1 MPKYDDFN
9 LDLTTEKNNPQ
20 GDSSTQTVGTG
31 DAPSGGGGG
40 GGNSGGVLLTLA
52 SIIFQCTKPQEPK
65 K

>member
-9 LDLTTEKNNPQ
+9 LDLTTEKNNQ
-20 GDSSTQTVGTG
+20 KGDSSTQTVGTG
-31 DAPSGGGGG
+31 DAPSGG

-52 SIIFQCTKPQEPK
+52 SIIFQCTEPQEPK